1 MEISH
6 TLYVIT
12 ALYHFSCVTAC
23 TCILQLDHQ
32 VTFSRIQNMQKKA
45 LFALQLC
52 VHQKANTHH
61 AHIALLPLYD
71 IMGL

>member
-6 TLYVIT
+6 TIYVIT

-32 VTFSRIQNMQKKA
+32 VTFSRIQNMQKRLYLHYSYVCIK
-45 LFALQLC
+45 
-52 VHQKANTHH
+52 KPTHTM
-61 AHIALLPLYD
+61 HI
-71 IMGL
+71 